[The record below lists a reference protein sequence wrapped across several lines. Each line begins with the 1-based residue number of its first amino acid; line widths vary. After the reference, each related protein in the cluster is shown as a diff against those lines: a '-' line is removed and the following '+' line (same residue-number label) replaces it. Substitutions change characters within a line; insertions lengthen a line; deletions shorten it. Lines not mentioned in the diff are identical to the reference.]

1 MKINVDLQLLLY
13 LLGYR
18 SPIIYP
24 LWLMILDKKSEE
36 ERTIFIENETKLI
49 TFKIGDKEFKLD
61 LVEKRKPKA
70 SK

>member
-24 LWLMILDKKSEE
+24 LWLMILDKKNEE
-36 ERTIFIENETKLI
+36 ERTIFIENAIKLYLTEGTSDI
-49 TFKIGDKEFKLD
+49 DLD
-61 LVEKRKPKA
+61 LDSLE
-70 SK
+70 

>member
-24 LWLMILDKKSEE
+24 LWLMILDKKNEE
-36 ERTIFIENETKLI
+36 ERTIFIENAIKLYLTEDI
-49 TFKIGDKEFKLD
+49 EEIDLD
-61 LVEKRKPKA
+61 LDALE
-70 SK
+70 

>member
-24 LWLMILDKKSEE
+24 LWLMILDKKNEE
-36 ERTIFIENETKLI
+36 ERTIFIENAIKLYLAEGVEEI
-49 TFKIGDKEFKLD
+49 DLD
-61 LVEKRKPKA
+61 LDVLE
-70 SK
+70 

>member
-24 LWLMILDKKSEE
+24 LWLMILDKKNEE
-36 ERTIFIENETKLI
+36 ERTIFIENAI
-49 TFKIGDKEFKLD
+49 KIYLAKDTREIDLD
-61 LVEKRKPKA
+61 LDSLK
-70 SK
+70 

>member
-24 LWLMILDKKSEE
+24 LWLMILDKKNEE
-36 ERTIFIENETKLI
+36 ERTVFIENAIKLYLAEGVEEI
-49 TFKIGDKEFKLD
+49 DLD
-61 LVEKRKPKA
+61 LDALE
-70 SK
+70 

>member
-24 LWLMILDKKSEE
+24 LWLMILDKKNEE
-36 ERTIFIENETKLI
+36 ERTVFIENAIKLYLAEDI
-49 TFKIGDKEFKLD
+49 EEIDLD
-61 LVEKRKPKA
+61 LDTLE
-70 SK
+70 

>member
-18 SPIIYP
+18 SPIIYS

-36 ERTIFIENETKLI
+36 ERTIFIENAIKLYLMEGTSDI
-49 TFKIGDKEFKLD
+49 DLGLD
-61 LVEKRKPKA
+61 SLE
-70 SK
+70 

>member
-36 ERTIFIENETKLI
+36 ERTIFIENAIKLYLA
-49 TFKIGDKEFKLD
+49 KGAGDIDLD
-61 LVEKRKPKA
+61 LDSLK
-70 SK
+70 

>member
-24 LWLMILDKKSEE
+24 LWLMILDKKNEE
-36 ERTIFIENETKLI
+36 ERTVFIENAIKLYLTKDI
-49 TFKIGDKEFKLD
+49 EEIDLD
-61 LVEKRKPKA
+61 LDTLE
-70 SK
+70 

>member
-24 LWLMILDKKSEE
+24 LWFMILDKKNEE
-36 ERTIFIENETKLI
+36 ERTVFIENAIKLYLAEDI
-49 TFKIGDKEFKLD
+49 QEIDLD
-61 LVEKRKPKA
+61 LDALE
-70 SK
+70 

>member
-36 ERTIFIENETKLI
+36 ERTIFIENAIKLYLAKGIEET
-49 TFKIGDKEFKLD
+49 DLD
-61 LVEKRKPKA
+61 LDALE
-70 SK
+70 

>member
-24 LWLMILDKKSEE
+24 LWLMILDKKNEE
-36 ERTIFIENETKLI
+36 ERTIFIENAIKLYLANGTSDI
-49 TFKIGDKEFKLD
+49 DLD
-61 LVEKRKPKA
+61 LDSLE
-70 SK
+70 

>member
-18 SPIIYP
+18 SPIIYT

-36 ERTIFIENETKLI
+36 ERTIFIENAIKLYLAGSTREI
-49 TFKIGDKEFKLD
+49 DLD
-61 LVEKRKPKA
+61 LDSLE
-70 SK
+70 

>member
-24 LWLMILDKKSEE
+24 LWLMILDKKNEE
-36 ERTIFIENETKLI
+36 ERTIFIENAIKLYLAEGTSNI
-49 TFKIGDKEFKLD
+49 DLD
-61 LVEKRKPKA
+61 LNSLK
-70 SK
+70 

>member
-24 LWLMILDKKSEE
+24 LWLMILDKKNEE
-36 ERTIFIENETKLI
+36 ERTIFIENAIKLYLAEGTSDI
-49 TFKIGDKEFKLD
+49 DLD
-61 LVEKRKPKA
+61 LNSLE
-70 SK
+70 

>member
-24 LWLMILDKKSEE
+24 LWLMILDKKNEE
-36 ERTIFIENETKLI
+36 ERTIFIENAIKLYLTEDI
-49 TFKIGDKEFKLD
+49 EEIDLD
-61 LVEKRKPKA
+61 LDSLE
-70 SK
+70 

>member
-24 LWLMILDKKSEE
+24 LWLMILDKKNEE
-36 ERTIFIENETKLI
+36 ERTIFIENAIKLYLTEDIEET
-49 TFKIGDKEFKLD
+49 DLD
-61 LVEKRKPKA
+61 LDALE
-70 SK
+70 

>member
-24 LWLMILDKKSEE
+24 LWLMILDKKNEE
-36 ERTIFIENETKLI
+36 ERTIFIENAIKLYLAKGTSDI
-49 TFKIGDKEFKLD
+49 DLD
-61 LVEKRKPKA
+61 LNSLE
-70 SK
+70 

>member
-24 LWLMILDKKSEE
+24 LWLMILDKKNEE
-36 ERTIFIENETKLI
+36 ERTIFIENAIKLYLAEGAREI
-49 TFKIGDKEFKLD
+49 DLD
-61 LVEKRKPKA
+61 LDSLE
-70 SK
+70 

>member
-24 LWLMILDKKSEE
+24 LWLMILDKKNEE
-36 ERTIFIENETKLI
+36 ERTIFIENAIKLYLTEGTSDI
-49 TFKIGDKEFKLD
+49 DLD
-61 LVEKRKPKA
+61 LDSLK
-70 SK
+70 

>member
-24 LWLMILDKKSEE
+24 LWLMILDKKNEE
-36 ERTIFIENETKLI
+36 ERTIFIENAIKLYLAKD
-49 TFKIGDKEFKLD
+49 TGDIDLD
-61 LVEKRKPKA
+61 LDSLE
-70 SK
+70 

>member
-36 ERTIFIENETKLI
+36 ERTIFIENAIKLYLAKGTSDI
-49 TFKIGDKEFKLD
+49 DLD
-61 LVEKRKPKA
+61 LDSLE
-70 SK
+70 

>member
-24 LWLMILDKKSEE
+24 LWLMILDKKNEE
-36 ERTIFIENETKLI
+36 ERTVFIENAIKLYLAEDI
-49 TFKIGDKEFKLD
+49 QEIDLD
-61 LVEKRKPKA
+61 LNTLE
-70 SK
+70 

>member
-24 LWLMILDKKSEE
+24 LWLMILDKKNEE
-36 ERTIFIENETKLI
+36 ERTVFIENVIKLYLTEDI
-49 TFKIGDKEFKLD
+49 EEIDLD
-61 LVEKRKPKA
+61 LDALE
-70 SK
+70 

>member
-24 LWLMILDKKSEE
+24 LWLMILDKKNEE
-36 ERTIFIENETKLI
+36 ERTIFIENAI
-49 TFKIGDKEFKLD
+49 KIYLAEDTSDIDLD
-61 LVEKRKPKA
+61 LDSLK
-70 SK
+70 